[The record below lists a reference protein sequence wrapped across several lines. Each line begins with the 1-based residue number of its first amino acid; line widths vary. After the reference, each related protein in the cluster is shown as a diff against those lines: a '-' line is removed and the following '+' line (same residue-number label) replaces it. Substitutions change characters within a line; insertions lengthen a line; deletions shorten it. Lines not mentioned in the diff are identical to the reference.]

1 MYKIQ
6 EQTAFEKKLSKAD
19 KFSLIN
25 LLYYF
30 VLCEKALD
38 DNQNVNYSK
47 LFYNIKLYQDIIS
60 RYEIVNEKEN
70 FKISSETKS
79 KSYIK
84 EYLSEQIEK
93 MYEYVHPKI

>member
-70 FKISSETKS
+70 FKSSSETKS